1 MSKRDKLDVAN
12 ALLAKAAGD
21 EAGLRALADHSD
33 VPDHVVGFL
42 AQQAIE
48 KSLKAVLTARRVHF
62 ERSHDID
69 YLCGLIED
77 DGLDLTEALKA
88 AVSLT
93 PWAVEFRYADPFAP
107 NPLDRTEALATV
119 AAVRQWAEKAISG
132 KRSEPS
138 SDSPEDQ
145 TATGKQ

>member
-1 MSKRDKLDVAN
+1 MSKRDELDVAN

-48 KSLKAVLTARRVHF
+48 KSLKAVLTARGMHF

-77 DGLDLTEALKA
+77 DGLDLTDDLKT

-93 PWAVEFRYADPFAP
+93 PWAVEFRYTDPFTP

-119 AAVRQWAEKAISG
+119 AAVRQ
-132 KRSEPS
+132 
-138 SDSPEDQ
+138 
-145 TATGKQ
+145 

>member
-1 MSKRDKLDVAN
+1 LSKRDELDVAN

-21 EAGLRALADHSD
+21 EAGLHALADHSD

-48 KSLKAVLTARRVHF
+48 KSLKAVLTARRVPF

-77 DGLDLTEALKA
+77 DGLDLTDDLKA

-107 NPLDRTEALATV
+107 NPLDRADALTTV
-119 AAVRQWAEKAISG
+119 GAVRQWAEQAISK
-132 KRSEPS
+132 KRVGLS
-138 SDSPEDQ
+138 SDPSEDQ
-145 TATGKQ
+145 TIIDEQ

>member
-1 MSKRDKLDVAN
+1 LSKRDELDVAN

-21 EAGLRALADHSD
+21 EAGLHALADHND

-48 KSLKAVLTARRVHF
+48 KSLKAVLTARGARF

-77 DGLDLTEALKA
+77 DGLDLTEDLKA

-93 PWAVEFRYADPFAP
+93 PWAVEFRYADPFSP
-107 NPLDRTEALATV
+107 NPLNRVEALATV
-119 AAVRQWAEKAISG
+119 AAVRQWAEKAISE

-138 SDSPEDQ
+138 SDYL
-145 TATGKQ
+145 